1 MNKDW
6 KKIKKGWIRI
16 HVILSIVGAIPF
28 SIGLSLEMRMNGPLQ
43 VVLVWLILSS
53 VFLAIYWALLFI
65 TRFLITWIKEGFKED

>member
-16 HVILSIVGAIPF
+16 HVILSIVSAIIF
-28 SIGLSLEMRMNGPLQ
+28 SIAVASTGGFDTLIQ
-43 VVLVWLILSS
+43 FLVGGIIYP
-53 VFLAIYWALLFI
+53 LAIYWGLLFI